1 LPLKSG
7 GLLADTPG
15 FGYPSLESLTVK
27 KMTDGEYFPEIRWA
41 KAVSVSEGISET
53 GTCKFSNCTHRDE
66 PGCVVDLVMPWE
78 EERYDMY
85 CDVFDEVSQLEKAER
100 EAGYKRET
108 RVRYKDG
115 GKDKGDTTEGGKDKG
130 KYFPTSYRKT
140 VRPDYG

>member
-1 LPLKSG
+1 M
-7 GLLADTPG
+7 ADTPG